1 MYNKCAVHGELKQN
15 PDRDSGTKV
24 ISDET
29 IEILSRSE
37 VSDLQ
42 EYISLL
48 LERGEI
54 AIVEREVDPKFE
66 LAAVVSRSQKESDR
80 PILFRNVKGT
90 DFPVIANIYGSFD
103 RVAEMVDTQ
112 AGLLNSRWSEIINSL
127 SERSYDYIRE
137 VPAPANLR
145 TGNLG
150 DLPHITWREK
160 DAAPYIT
167 AGIFLAKDPD
177 TGVPNLS
184 FCRCMMLGDDSKLV
198 CCIDPPHDLAKYQAK
213 AEAKGEALDVAILI
227 GAPPPVF
234 LAAVASLPID
244 QDELMFAAQI
254 NGGNLEMRA
263 CQSLDLMVPAATEVV
278 IETKIRTN
286 ERTKDG
292 PFGEFLGYYAD
303 VNENAYLLDVLN
315 VNWRE
320 NAYFQGLLCGAR
332 EDLTVLAVS
341 WGARIYK
348 GLTGE
353 LPGIIETTISP
364 VLYGC
369 IVKIDKQYES
379 HARDVIDAVFK
390 LNPLY
395 NRMCVVVDRDID
407 IHDLKSVWWS
417 FLTRGDLD
425 SRTHVL
431 SELAGVEDANYEF
444 TGYLGID
451 ATMPLDHPLQRSTT
465 PGENELDLKDYFIN
479 S

>member
-1 MYNKCAVHGELKQN
+1 MQN
-15 PDRDSGTKV
+15 RIASQSDPQQRLECDSGAHD
-24 ISDET
+24 ISGA
-29 IEILSRSE
+29 IEQVLPCPA
-37 VSDLQ
+37 VSDLH

-48 LERGEI
+48 LERDEI
-54 AIVEREVDPKFE
+54 AIVDREVDPKYE

-103 RVAEMVDTQ
+103 RVAEMVNTQ
-112 AGLLNSRWSEIINSL
+112 AGQLNSRWSEIIDSL
-127 SERSYDYIRE
+127 SENTYDYVKE
-137 VPAPANLR
+137 VPAPSNLR
-145 TGNLG
+145 TGKLS

-167 AGIFLAKDPD
+167 AGIFLAKDPE

-184 FCRCMMLGDDSKLV
+184 FCRCMMLGDNSELI

-213 AEAKGEALDVAILI
+213 AEAKGESLDVAILI

-278 IETKIRTN
+278 IEAKIRPN
-286 ERTKDG
+286 ERTNDG

-303 VNENAYLLDVLN
+303 VNENAYPLDVLH

-320 NAYFQGLLCGAR
+320 SAYFQGLICGSR
-332 EDLTVLAVS
+332 EDLTALAVS
-341 WGARIYK
+341 WGARIFK
-348 GLTGE
+348 GLTAQ

-390 LNPLY
+390 FNPLY
-395 NRMCVVVDRDID
+395 NRMCIVVDRDID

-431 SELAGVEDANYEF
+431 SELAGVDDANYEF
-444 TGYLGID
+444 NGYLGID
-451 ATMPLDHPLQRSTT
+451 ATMPLDHPLERATT